1 MDKKKEFGIG
11 YQVGKAYFRLL
22 INGLFYRRFY
32 ALGTENIPEEGTPVL
47 VAMNHQNALND
58 ALGVFFAKNDRKF
71 HFIGRADA
79 FKIHPLLTRFLDYA
93 GVLPA
98 FRLDYEG
105 EDSLENNRATFEKAE
120 ACLLDG
126 HTVLI
131 FPEAGHQDKHILGTF
146 SYGYT
151 RLAFQAAE
159 KSEFRQE
166 ILILPAANHYSAYT
180 GLRNRMLV
188 RFGTPISLQPYYELY
203 KEKPRTAQREVN
215 KLVREQIDSMMLNVR
230 ELENYADIDFLRN
243 STFGARFA
251 RSLGLRPSRL
261 PEKLQAD
268 QELVARLEGKDLS
281 AVHTY
286 RKALEEARLADR
298 QMANKPSWWW
308 TIVNVLLLIELLPL
322 GILSLLWPGL
332 ICWYLPKYFSD
343 RMGDKMVQSS
353 FQVAVN
359 SLILFPL
366 FFLVTLLVTGILA
379 GFKWGLLHALLIGP
393 LCLFA
398 WYYCKLARETWQ
410 DIRFLCRKRDQLAGL
425 RKEAFSSVENVLEK

>member
-1 MDKKKEFGIG
+1 MNGKLKKDAETIAL
-11 YQVGKAYFRLL
+11 KA
-22 INGLFYRRFY
+22 IAAAAPG
-32 ALGTENIPEEGTPVL
+32 
-47 VAMNHQNALND
+47 
-58 ALGVFFAKNDRKF
+58 
-71 HFIGRADA
+71 
-79 FKIHPLLTRFLDYA
+79 
-93 GVLPA
+93 PA
-98 FRLDYEG
+98 V
-105 EDSLENNRATFEKAE
+105 K
-120 ACLLDG
+120 
-126 HTVLI
+126 
-131 FPEAGHQDKHILGTF
+131 
-146 SYGYT
+146 
-151 RLAFQAAE
+151 
-159 KSEFRQE
+159 
-166 ILILPAANHYSAYT
+166 
-180 GLRNRMLV
+180 
-188 RFGTPISLQPYYELY
+188 
-203 KEKPRTAQREVN
+203 
-215 KLVREQIDSMMLNVR
+215 
-230 ELENYADIDFLRN
+230 
-243 STFGARFA
+243 
-251 RSLGLRPSRL
+251 
-261 PEKLQAD
+261 
-268 QELVARLEGKDLS
+268 
-281 AVHTY
+281 
-286 RKALEEARLADR
+286 KALEEARLADR